1 MISVERFIARSS
13 MRAEWLAARERG
25 VTATQVAFASTPAGM
40 KQILAEMKNPVE
52 IVPNAYMEWGNAREP
67 FIADVV
73 KERFGI
79 MPNEWVICADGPG
92 NEWMMATPDG
102 LSLGDHSFI
111 AEIKTSSKPL
121 DNIPMNYKRQV
132 QFQLFVTGAE
142 KCLFAYEQ
150 RLEGPEGF
158 VPGMDVHTQWVER
171 DEEMIK
177 ELVLTAQKVQLEAI
191 YFEETRE
198 NI

>member
-40 KQILAEMKNPVE
+40 KQILAEIKNPVE
-52 IVPNAYMEWGNAREP
+52 VVPNAYMEWGNAREP

-92 NEWMMATPDG
+92 NQWMMATPDG
-102 LSLGDHSFI
+102 LSMDHSFI

-158 VPGMDVHTQWVER
+158 VPGMEVHTQWVER

-198 NI
+198 NN